1 MAIKQEVNAPLI
13 LTIGI
18 VSALLLLVAV
28 FGVQAWF
35 FGAEEAELEL
45 KWEKAPYVQVH
56 DLKAQQ
62 AAQIQSAGFNRT
74 DNKQRTITI
83 DQAIQVIVQT
93 GGKLPATQP
102 QNTPNKSSTTAK

>member
-13 LTIGI
+13 LTTGI

-35 FGAEEAELEL
+35 FGAEQAELED
-45 KWEKAPYVQVH
+45 KWKKAPYVQVQ

-62 AAQIQSAGFNRT
+62 DAQIHSAGFNRT

-83 DQAIQVIVQT
+83 NQAMQVIVQT
-93 GGKLPATQP
+93 GGKLPTTQP
-102 QNTPNKSSTTAK
+102 QNTPNKTSTTGK